1 MKKTWIALSSA
12 VCLLVSSLGTVAQA
26 SEPVDQSNPY
36 QLIEQVADNTFSRLR
51 KDRTLFRADPD
62 LLRDVVKDELLPY
75 IHTRYAASLVLG
87 AQYYRKATPAQRDA
101 FTEAFT
107 EYMIASYAQILLEYD
122 DQDVE
127 VQKDQPIAPDDKIVK
142 VRVDITD
149 SSRPPIRLDFSLR
162 KNTRTGNWQAYD
174 VTAEGV
180 SMIQSKQSEWKAP
193 LRRDGI
199 DSVIE
204 QLKTLAE
211 RPIRREDKQKQDAS

>member
-1 MKKTWIALSSA
+1 MKKVLITLSSA
-12 VCLLVSSLGTVAQA
+12 LIVFVASVSSFVHA
-26 SEPVDQSNPY
+26 SEPVDKTNPY
-36 QLIEQVADNTFSRLR
+36 RLIEQVADNTFTRLR

-87 AQYYRKATPAQRDA
+87 AQHYRQATPEQRDA

-122 DQDVE
+122 NQDVN
-127 VQKDQPIAPDDKIVK
+127 VQRDQAIGDDDKIVK

-204 QLKTLAE
+204 QLKELAAK
-211 RPIRREDKQKQDAS
+211 PIRREDKQKQGES

>member
-1 MKKTWIALSSA
+1 MRKTLIAFGSALS
-12 VCLLVSSLGTVAQA
+12 LMLVSLGQTVQA

-36 QLIEQVADNTFSRLR
+36 QLIEQVAENTFSRIR
-51 KDRTLFRADPD
+51 KDRTLLRADPD

-75 IHTRYAASLVLG
+75 IHTRYAASLILG
-87 AQYYRKATPAQRDA
+87 AQYYRKATPEQRDA

-122 DQDVE
+122 DQTIE
-127 VQKDQPIAPDDKIVK
+127 VQKDKPIDPNDKIVK
-142 VRVDITD
+142 VRVDMID
-149 SSRPPIRLDFSLR
+149 ASRPPIRLDFSLR

-180 SMIQSKQSEWKAP
+180 SMIQSKQSEWKTP

-199 DSVIE
+199 DAVVE
-204 QLKTLAE
+204 QLKEIAK

>member
-1 MKKTWIALSSA
+1 MKKTLIALGSA
-12 VCLLVSSLGTVAQA
+12 ICLMVSSLSSVAQA

-122 DQDVE
+122 DQAVE

-149 SSRPPIRLDFSLR
+149 PSRPPIRLDFSLR
-162 KNTRTGNWQAYD
+162 KNSRTGNWQAYD